1 MYYSPWSNVKFCYSA
16 PKTLDFWRNLC
27 NTNNMKN
34 NQTEAMFQTRS
45 YSELAGHES
54 VFFNVALEG
63 KEEWPNGIFQNAHF
77 AQFVYHVEEG
87 KLSLIAKHY
96 EMPKF
101 RKCNVKCE
109 EECLPKLQEYA
120 RKSLQLVGA

>member
-1 MYYSPWSNVKFCYSA
+1 MQYLKSQRNATTQMFKGRTYS
-16 PKTLDFWRNLC
+16 T
-27 NTNNMKN
+27 
-34 NQTEAMFQTRS
+34 
-45 YSELAGHES
+45 LAGHES
-54 VFFNVALEG
+54 VFFNVALED
-63 KEEWPNGIFQNAHF
+63 KDEWQNGIFQNAHF

-109 EECLPKLQEYA
+109 EDCTLKLEEYV
-120 RKSLQLVGA
+120 RKATQTV